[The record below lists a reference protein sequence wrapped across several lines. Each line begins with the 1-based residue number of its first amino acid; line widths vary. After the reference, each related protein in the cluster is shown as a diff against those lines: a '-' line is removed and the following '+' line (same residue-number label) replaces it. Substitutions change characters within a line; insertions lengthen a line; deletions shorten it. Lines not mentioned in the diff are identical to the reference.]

1 MRKFGEGF
9 RGGSMLCDFS
19 ISFIFLFLFYLF
31 IVTFL
36 HILLFFFV
44 RFFCMRVKKKEK
56 AEIIVVLYHS
66 L

>member
-19 ISFIFLFLFYLF
+19 ISFIFFVFVLF
-31 IVTFL
+31 IYCYFSAHSLV
-36 HILLFFFV
+36 FFV

-56 AEIIVVLYHS
+56 AEIIVVLNHS